1 MHEID
6 IISIVV
12 HFIYFLSVSLTVLF
26 TNYLLKS
33 LRRSLFVCR
42 SQNVLDLQI
51 GNFQHINITIPVIIN
66 PTLIKPVAIAAASY
80 GGTEIKKGNTYYNF

>member
-6 IISIVV
+6 TILIVV
-12 HFIYFLSVSLTVLF
+12 HFIYASLTVLF

-80 GGTEIKKGNTYYNF
+80 GGTEIIQENTCYNF

>member
-6 IISIVV
+6 TILIVV
-12 HFIYFLSVSLTVLF
+12 HFIYASLTVLF

-51 GNFQHINITIPVIIN
+51 GNFQHINIAIPVIIN

-80 GGTEIKKGNTYYNF
+80 GGTEIIQENTCYNF